1 MRQGTQHSTQH
12 SHTVH
17 TVRSGTNRIV
27 IHTRSVMVLELEK
40 FPTRPAC
47 VFKAWCYR
55 SGRATVKYPGY
66 KKNAHTQ
73 KHTAYA
79 GLCTRAKRIVHPVP
93 QIWKFCTAFF
103 TVCAYCSHA
112 VNTAMLV
119 RVVVIYAL
127 LTVCAIAGHENTY
140 AVFELREQLL
150 RLTLNIWELLDQLQY
165 ASESLRQRVYL
176 DMAMIQSEIASTIAE
191 LLRLDSLEHPRSK

>member
-1 MRQGTQHSTQH
+1 
-12 SHTVH
+12 
-17 TVRSGTNRIV
+17 
-27 IHTRSVMVLELEK
+27 
-40 FPTRPAC
+40 
-47 VFKAWCYR
+47 
-55 SGRATVKYPGY
+55 
-66 KKNAHTQ
+66 
-73 KHTAYA
+73 
-79 GLCTRAKRIVHPVP
+79 
-93 QIWKFCTAFF
+93 
-103 TVCAYCSHA
+103 
-112 VNTAMLV
+112 MLV